1 MCNIQLF
8 LITIQKFRKG
18 VQSESSIMGS
28 SSDWKIMKESCSMLE
43 EFEIPYEK
51 KVVSA
56 HRTPQMMFNF
66 ASQARQNGFDII
78 IAGAGALTHLPGM
91 VAHDNITCDWC
102 AN

>member
-1 MCNIQLF
+1 M
-8 LITIQKFRKG
+8 K
-18 VQSESSIMGS
+18 VAVIMGS

-66 ASQARQNGFDII
+66 AVKHAKMVLILSLPVQGSSTLTWNGSF
-78 IAGAGALTHLPGM
+78 
-91 VAHDNITCDWC
+91 HDNITCDWC